1 MLPSLGTVN
10 VEELKPTSDGP
21 TGDGS
26 EGAPSHAVAVPHIEG
41 GTRAFRRT
49 SLAMFAAG
57 FSTFALL
64 YCVQPLLPLFA
75 REFQVSPAQ
84 SSLSLSLTTALLAL
98 TIPVAGALS
107 EAWGRKP
114 VMVASLLASAT
125 LTIVAA
131 FVPGWRGLLLV
142 RAFEGVAFSGLPAV
156 AMPYLSEEM
165 HPRALG
171 LAMGLYVG
179 GTALGG
185 MAGRLV
191 TGLLADF
198 ASWRLAVGTIGAL
211 GVFAGLTFWRALP
224 PSAHFRPR
232 PLAPRDMLGSFLGH
246 ARDEGLP
253 WLFAEG
259 FLLMGCFVT
268 CYNYIGFRL
277 LAPPY
282 GLRQAGAGAI
292 FAVYLVGIGSS
303 AWVGLLAGRLGRRNV
318 FWATVLLMLAGL
330 ALALLEPL
338 VAVVAGIAV
347 LTFGFFGAHSVLSS
361 WVGLRARQ
369 GRAQASSLYLLSYYL
384 GASAVGWCGGLF
396 WAAWGWDGVTGFLG
410 GLLVVALLISLRLTA
425 LKPIGP
431 VPESPAAFP

>member
-1 MLPSLGTVN
+1 VQPLLRTVN
-10 VEELKPTSDGP
+10 VEELKPTAAGP
-21 TGDGS
+21 TGDGP
-26 EGAPSHAVAVPHIEG
+26 EGAPGQVFAAPQIEG
-41 GTRAFRRT
+41 GTPAFRRT

-75 REFQVSPAQ
+75 REFRVSPAQ
-84 SSLSLSLTTALLAL
+84 SSLSLSLTTGLLAL

-114 VMVASLLASAT
+114 VMVASLMASAA
-125 LTIVAA
+125 LTVVAA
-131 FVPGWRGLLLV
+131 LVPGWHGLLVV
-142 RAFEGVAFSGLPAV
+142 RAPEGVAFSGLPAV
-156 AMPYLSEEM
+156 AMAYLSEEM
-165 HPRALG
+165 HPRSLG
-171 LAMGLYVG
+171 LAMGLYVV

-191 TGLLADF
+191 TGLLADLG
-198 ASWRLAVGTIGAL
+198 SWRLAVSIIGAS
-211 GVFAGLTFWRALP
+211 GVLAGLTFWRALP

-232 PLAPRDMLGSFLGH
+232 PLAPREVLASFLGH
-246 ARDEGLP
+246 VRDEGLP

-259 FLLMGCFVT
+259 FLLMGSFVT
-268 CYNYIGFRL
+268 SYNYIGFRL

-282 GLRQAGAGAI
+282 GLSQAGAGAI

-361 WVGLRARQ
+361 RVGLRARPA
-369 GRAQASSLYLLSYYL
+369 RAQASSLYLLSYYL

-396 WAAWGWDGVTGFLG
+396 WETWGWGGVAGFLG

-425 LKPIGP
+425 LKPIGSAP
-431 VPESPAAFP
+431 QAPAAFP